1 MAVPPSPSDKG
12 RYLDSWKE
20 IAAYLNRNI
29 RTCWLWER
37 DLSLPVHRLDGSP
50 KARVF
55 AYTAELDAWRDAKGQ
70 LPGNT
75 ETGADGADL
84 GEGAK
89 KPSPARTI
97 TIRRSTRT
105 WLAAALL
112 AGPALAVIS
121 TWLIVRHPHQASQSQ
136 VGRFTIKVEPGYWLD
151 GIRRAWEMELPS
163 RTAMAVSSD
172 GKFVVYSAIEENPGP
187 EARPRLFLRRMD
199 QSEATPITGTEG
211 AMAPFLSPDNR
222 WVGFVTGYFKL
233 KRVPLEGGV
242 PTPICDLGRWI
253 NGASWGLD
261 NTIVFGAGEAFGLL
275 RVSADGGKPENLTVP
290 DPKREEASHRL
301 PFWLPD
307 RKTVIFTV
315 MKHTYDRQ
323 PWLALLRMDTREWR
337 VLLQDGADARYIPT
351 GHLVFVRQGTLM
363 AVRFDLAKLEVVGQP
378 VALVRNVSQGF
389 SSSDWF
395 HTAAGQFGISGTG
408 SLVYAPGGIVP
419 EAKNSLEWVDQRGLK
434 QAAADWQLPIFG
446 QRLSPDGQRI
456 AYGILGRKNQIW
468 VYNLRTGAN
477 GPLTDEGV
485 AFSPI
490 WSPDGQRLIFSWER
504 SLVQNLFWQPYDG
517 STPMRR
523 LTTSESPQ
531 YAGSWSPDGKIVA
544 MVETPWL
551 ASTAWVADI
560 AMLDVH
566 SGRVTPFLNS
576 PFDEIEP
583 EFSPDGRWLAYASNE
598 SGPYEV
604 FVRAFPGPGSKH
616 QVSSEG
622 GTMPLWSRDGKQL
635 FFRLRD
641 EVWAVDV
648 RPGGDF
654 EATKPRLLF
663 KNPAAADSEAG
674 QRTYDVSIDGRFLM
688 VTGEPRKPQPLTEM
702 ILVENWFE
710 ELKRLVPAGK
720 K

>member
-1 MAVPPSPSDKG
+1 VSQSPSGKG

-20 IAAYLNRNI
+20 IAAYLNRNV

-37 DLSLPVHRLDGSP
+37 ELGLPVHRLDGSP

-70 LPGNT
+70 LPDNAGSGTNGS
-75 ETGADGADL
+75 EV
-84 GEGAK
+84 GEEAK
-89 KPSPARTI
+89 KSSPERTI
-97 TIRRSTRT
+97 TVRRSTRT

-112 AGPALAVIS
+112 AGPALAAVS
-121 TWLIVRHPHQASQSQ
+121 TWLIVRHPHQTSPSP

-172 GKFVVYSAIEENPGP
+172 GRFVVYSAIEENPGP
-187 EARPRLFLRRMD
+187 EARPRLFLRRID
-199 QSEATPITGTEG
+199 RSEATPITGTEG

-233 KRVPLEGGV
+233 KRVPVEGGV

-261 NTIVFGAGEAFGLL
+261 NTIVFGAGEAFGLY
-275 RVSADGGKPENLTVP
+275 RVSAEGGKPEILSVP
-290 DPKREEASHRL
+290 DPKREEISHRL

-307 RKTVIFTV
+307 GKTVIFTV
-315 MKHTYDRQ
+315 MRHTIDRQ
-323 PWLALLRMDTREWR
+323 PWLVLLRMDTREWR

-351 GHLVFVRQGTLM
+351 GYLVFIRQGTLM
-363 AVRFDLAKLEVVGQP
+363 AVRFDLAKLEAVGQP

-389 SSSDWF
+389 STSDWF
-395 HTAAGQFGISGTG
+395 HTAAGQFGVSSTG
-408 SLVYAPGGIVP
+408 SLVYASESIVP
-419 EAKNSLEWVDQRGLK
+419 EAKNSLEWVDQMGRK
-434 QAAADWQLPIFG
+434 QPAAAWQLPVVFH
-446 QRLSPDGQRI
+446 RLSPDGQRI

-468 VYNLRTGAN
+468 VYDLRTGAN

-490 WSPDGQRLIFSWER
+490 WSPDGRRLIFSWER

-517 STPMRR
+517 SAAMVR
-523 LTTSESPQ
+523 LTTSRSPQ
-531 YAGSWSPDGKIVA
+531 YAGSWSPDGTTVA
-544 MVETPWL
+544 FVETPWL

-560 AMLDVH
+560 AMLDVR

-576 PFDEIEP
+576 PWDEFEP

-598 SGPYEV
+598 PGPCEV

-616 QVSSEG
+616 QVSSGG

-635 FFRLRD
+635 FYRLRD

-648 RPGGDF
+648 STGGDF
-654 EATKPRLLF
+654 KATKPRLLF
-663 KNPAAADSEAG
+663 RNPEAADWEAG

-688 VTGEPRKPQPLTEM
+688 VKGESRKPQPLTEM
-702 ILVENWFE
+702 VLVQNWFE
-710 ELKRLVPAGK
+710 EIKRLDPYRK